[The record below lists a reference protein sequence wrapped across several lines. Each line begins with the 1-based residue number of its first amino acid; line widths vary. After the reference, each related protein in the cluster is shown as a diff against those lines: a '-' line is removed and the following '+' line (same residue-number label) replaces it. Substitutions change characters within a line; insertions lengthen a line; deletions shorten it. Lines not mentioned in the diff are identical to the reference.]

1 MLKSINRLSKYDV
14 IVIGAGHAG
23 CEAALASA
31 KLGAKTLLITTDLT
45 KVAALPCNPSVG
57 GPGKGHLVREID
69 ALGGAM
75 AKVTDSSAIQIKELN
90 TGKGPAVRAYRA
102 QVDMELYN
110 QNMIKL
116 LERAK
121 NLFFL
126 QDEAIA
132 VGAEQGKVKF
142 VSTKNHGDVET
153 KSAIVCSGTFL
164 NGEILIGDEVI
175 KKGGRI
181 DEDSSVKLSDS
192 LVALGLDK
200 GRLKTGTPPRIKR
213 QSIDFSM
220 VEEANGTSGKV
231 SFSHPDSDLFTASD
245 QVPCYLTYTNT
256 STHQLV
262 LDNLIESPVFSGRI
276 TERAPRSCPSLDR
289 KIVNFPDRDRHPIFL
304 EPVGRPGGQF
314 EDWVY
319 IQGGS
324 LAFPEKLQQQI
335 IRTIKGL
342 EKAEFIRYGYA
353 VVYDYFLP
361 HQLKQNLET
370 KWVKGLFL
378 AGQMN
383 GTTGY
388 EEAAAQG
395 LIAGINAERLV
406 HNKTPFILDRSEA
419 YIGVLIEDLV
429 TKVHVEPYRIF
440 TSRAEY
446 RLLLRN
452 DNADIRLTKKAYQ
465 AGMVSDAELDRV
477 ENKLKSIKS
486 AIENLKK
493 TKLKLGGKQIS
504 AYNFLSR
511 PENDLSALKKQTG
524 IKISQEISGQVSAE
538 VKYGGYFEKQ
548 KKEAQKL
555 KERQAQALPE
565 SLDYSKII
573 GLRNEARLRLQE
585 VQPTTIAQA
594 SQIQGVTPADLTII
608 MIASHKLVQ
617 GRV

>member
-1 MLKSINRLSKYDV
+1 MLKSTQKPSKYDV
-14 IVIGAGHAG
+14 VVIGAGHAG

-31 KLGAKTLLITTDLT
+31 KLGAKTLLITTDLK

-75 AKVTDSSAIQIKELN
+75 AKVADSSAIQIKELN

-110 QNMIKL
+110 HHMISL
-116 LERAK
+116 LKRAK

-126 QDEAIA
+126 EDEATGVNANNGA
-132 VGAEQGKVKF
+132 VTSVA
-142 VSTKNHGDVET
+142 TKNNGLIET

-164 NGEILIGDEVI
+164 NGEILIGDEVVR
-175 KKGGRI
+175 KGGRI

-213 QSIDFSM
+213 QSIDFSK
-220 VEEANGTSGKV
+220 VEEANGTAGKV
-231 SFSHPDSDLFTASD
+231 SFSHPDIDLFEQSE
-245 QVPCYLTYTNT
+245 QVPCYLTYTT
-256 STHQLV
+256 PDTHKVV
-262 LDNLIESPVFSGRI
+262 LDNLTESPVFSGRI

-289 KIVNFPDRDRHPIFL
+289 KIANFPDRDRHPIFL
-304 EPVGRPGGQF
+304 EPVGRPGGEF
-314 EDWVY
+314 EDWIY

-324 LAFPEKLQQQI
+324 LAFPEKLQEKI
-335 IRTIKGL
+335 IRTIPGL

-361 HQLKQNLET
+361 HQLKQSLET
-370 KWVKGLFL
+370 KKVAGLFL

-395 LIAGINAERLV
+395 LMAGINAARLTQ
-406 HNKTPFILDRSEA
+406 NQAPFVLDRSEA

-452 DNADIRLTKKAYQ
+452 DNADIRLTKKAHKI
-465 AGMVSDAELDRV
+465 GMVGDKGLKRV
-477 ENKLKSIKS
+477 EIKIKNIKQAIEKLKNI
-486 AIENLKK
+486 
-493 TKLKLGGKQIS
+493 KLKLDGRQIT

-511 PENDLSALKKQTG
+511 PENDLDITEAKTG
-524 IKISQEISGQVSAE
+524 LRIERDIESQVVSE
-538 VKYGGYFEKQ
+538 VKYSGYFAKQ

-555 KERQAQALPE
+555 KERQEQKLPD
-565 SLDYSKII
+565 SLDYSAIM

-585 VQPTTIAQA
+585 VQPTSIAQA

-608 MIASHKLVQ
+608 MIASHKLAQSKV
-617 GRV
+617 